1 MKEFLLDYYIWLKA
15 FHLIAVIAWMAGMLY
30 LPRLFVYHCQTA
42 PGSEGSDRFKVMER
56 KLLKGIINPSMGAVW
71 LLGLTLAWITEAYTQ
86 PWFLG
91 VVCLRG
97 DLYGLSDLARLIGSD
112 AAQSSRFP
120 ASGTEAQLVTL
131 NPALDAQCALRI
143 DRLAGLRGLD
153 AFKASAP
160 APEGSP
166 GWFGSVYH
174 DASNARWQ
182 EINLQSLSQQPRFL
196 RIGV

>member
-1 MKEFLLDYYIWLKA
+1 MADREALRDFQRRLTARLQAAPTHGAQVHWLAVEAGSGHFLIPLA
-15 FHLIAVIAWMAGMLY
+15 QAGEI
-30 LPRLFVYHCQTA
+30 F
-42 PGSEGSDRFKVMER
+42 
-56 KLLKGIINPSMGAVW
+56 PSTCAQPVP
-71 LLGLTLAWITEAYTQ
+71 YTQ